1 MIPRTSSRRSSRTRF
16 QTRPCVVALFLA
28 ISLAVLADTGLAQ
41 NDSSSREQTQTLIA
55 LNSRYQRA
63 GAAERAALLDELL
76 VVAATRRQAL
86 AALVENDPAEVLRI
100 ALTADIRDT
109 LPPAVQRAVEEFVQI
124 EGDLEVLVE
133 DRDDGS
139 QYHYFLDT
147 GRARFS
153 LHFAA
158 DPPKLQTGARIRAH
172 GVQVSGALALA
183 SGTIS
188 VQSLSPALPNTLGE
202 QRTVVL
208 LVNFLDKP
216 TQPYTP
222 AYANTVVFFTT
233 SNYDWEASQQQTWL
247 SGQVHGW
254 YTIPLSSTVCDSSLI
269 ATYAKQAATA
279 DGVDLSWYSR
289 FVYAFPNNA
298 CGWWGL
304 GSVGG
309 NPSQAWINGSLELRV
324 VGHEMGHNFGLYHS
338 HALECGKSTLGS
350 NCSNIEYGDTL
361 DIMGGSSAH
370 FNAFQK
376 ERLGWLAYG
385 ISPPIT
391 TVTASGTYQLAVFE
405 SISSSAEA
413 LKILKAIDP
422 TSGAK
427 TWYYVEARQGIGFDS
442 FLGGN
447 NNVLTGVVIH
457 TGAEASASSSYLLDM
472 TPKTSSWSDP
482 ALDVGKSF
490 SDADAQVT
498 IRPLSVSSTGASV
511 SVTFGP
517 VPSPHP

>member
-1 MIPRTSSRRSSRTRF
+1 MRF
-16 QTRPCVVALFLA
+16 QPGLCVGALFLA
-28 ISLAVLADTGLAQ
+28 LSLALVADTGLAQ
-41 NDSSSREQTQTLIA
+41 NDSSSRELTQTLIA

-63 GAAERAALLDELL
+63 GAAEQAALLDELL

-100 ALTADIRDT
+100 ALKADIRDT
-109 LPPAVQRAVEEFVQI
+109 LPRVVQTAVEEFVQI
-124 EGDLEVLVE
+124 EGNLEVLAE

-139 QYHYFLDT
+139 QYLYFLDT
-147 GRARFS
+147 GKARFS

-158 DPPKLQTGARIRAH
+158 NPPEFQTGARIRVH
-172 GVQVSGALALA
+172 GVQVGGALALD
-183 SGTIS
+183 SGTTS
-188 VQSLSPALPNTLGE
+188 VQSLLPALTNTFGE

-222 AYANTVVFFTT
+222 AYADTVVFSTT
-233 SNYDWEASQQQTWL
+233 RNYDWEASQQQTWL

-254 YTIPLSSTVCDSSLI
+254 YTIPLSSTVCDFSLI

-279 DGVDLSWYSR
+279 NGVDLSWYSR
-289 FVYAFPNNA
+289 FVYAFPQNA
-298 CGWWGL
+298 CSWWGL
-304 GSVGG
+304 GTVGG
-309 NPSQAWINGSLELRV
+309 NPSEAWINGSLQLRV

-338 HALECGKSTLGS
+338 HALDCGRSTLGT
-350 NCSNIEYGDTL
+350 NCSSIEYGDTL
-361 DIMGGSSAH
+361 DIMGGSSAQ

-422 TSGAK
+422 ISGAK
-427 TWYYVEARQGIGFDS
+427 TWYYVEAREAIGFDS

-457 TGAEASASSSYLLDM
+457 IGTEGSGNSSYLLDM
-472 TPKTSSWSDP
+472 TPKTKSWSDP

-498 IRPLSVSSTGASV
+498 ITPLSVSSTGASV

-517 VPSPHP
+517 VPPPHP